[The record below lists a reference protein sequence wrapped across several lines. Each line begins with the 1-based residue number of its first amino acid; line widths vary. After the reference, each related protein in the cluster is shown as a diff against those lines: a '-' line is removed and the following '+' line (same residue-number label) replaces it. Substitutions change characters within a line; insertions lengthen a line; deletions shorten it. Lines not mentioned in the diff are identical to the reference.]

1 MKQYKAT
8 PNYSKRTFT
17 IRTKSSKYRTLPMSK
32 TEFNEALFNT
42 LGDWYAYLKKN
53 EVIIVK

>member
-17 IRTKSSKYRTLPMSK
+17 IRTKSSKYRTLAMSK
-32 TEFNEALFNT
+32 IEFNGSLYNT
-42 LGDWYAYLKKN
+42 SNDWINYIKTN
-53 EVIIVK
+53 ELIIVK

>member
-17 IRTKSSKYRTLPMSK
+17 IRTINAKYKTLQMSK
-32 TEFNEALFNT
+32 IEFNDAIYNT
-42 LGDWYAYLKKN
+42 SCDWANYIKTN
-53 EVIIVK
+53 PVIIVK